1 MAKGIAIKIDEE
13 LFRDIH
19 VRAAELSM
27 STQQYISEL
36 IEQDLHPERFPQ
48 LSEAQLERIRDLV
61 QELESTIEDITDVLK
76 EAHVQ
81 VEDGMELT
89 MR

>member
-1 MAKGIAIKIDEE
+1 
-13 LFRDIH
+13 
-19 VRAAELSM
+19 M

-36 IEQDLHPERFPQ
+36 IEQDLHPERFPR
-48 LSEAQLERIRDLV
+48 LSEAQLERIRDSV

-81 VEDGMELT
+81 VEGGMELT
-89 MR
+89 MWQ